1 MESTKKFSA
10 GQARQIGDQLGID
23 WVTVDLEQF
32 RMGLEIELEHGMI
45 YALTNVTNDDD
56 LQTGKIA
63 LAHLIEFP
71 DYYTRLKQLE
81 ADAEAY
87 WLQKR
92 AQVAD

>member
-1 MESTKKFSA
+1 MESTKKYSA
-10 GQARQIGDQLGID
+10 DQARQIGNQLDID
-23 WVTVDLEQF
+23 WGAIDLEEF

-45 YALTNVTNDDD
+45 YAPTNVTNDNDI
-56 LQTGKIA
+56 QTGKIA
-63 LAHLIEFP
+63 LAHLMEFP

-92 AQVAD
+92 AEAND